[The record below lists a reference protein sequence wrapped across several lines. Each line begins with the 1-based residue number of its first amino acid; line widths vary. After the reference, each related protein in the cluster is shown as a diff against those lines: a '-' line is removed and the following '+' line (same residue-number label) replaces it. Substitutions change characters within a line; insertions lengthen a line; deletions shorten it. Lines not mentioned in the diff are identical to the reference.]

1 MNLLRK
7 GLIVSLAGAT
17 CLCGLGSRTAVAQR
31 PAAEAFYRGKTL
43 SMIVGYPVGG
53 ANDNY
58 ARVLARHIGKHI
70 PGNPSVVARNMQGGG
85 SVIAANYMAN
95 VAPKDGTVLALLA
108 ATTPLEEVLGSSGVK
123 YKSADFNWIGR
134 MSSAVNA
141 TIVMATS
148 AVKSISDASQHEAV
162 LAGTGRAAT
171 PTVYPAVL
179 SKVLGL
185 KFKIVVGYEGSI
197 AAFLAMER
205 GEVDGHSTSW
215 DGINSARGAW
225 LATKKVNVIVQYGI
239 QRHPDLP
246 DVPTSVE
253 LARDNDERQVLRI
266 VANATEIGKM
276 ALTSPGV
283 PADRVEALRRA
294 FDATVADPEYIA
306 DMHKLQLE
314 IIPLKGEQIQ
324 KLAEEVGNVS
334 PAILQKVKA
343 IYPVN

>member
-1 MNLLRK
+1 MNLLGK
-7 GLIVSLAGAT
+7 SAIAGVAGAT
-17 CLCGLGSRTAVAQR
+17 CWCGLGGWTATAQSSSVQ
-31 PAAEAFYRGKTL
+31 AFYRGKTL
-43 SMIVGYPVGG
+43 NMVIGYPVGG

-70 PGNPSVVARNMQGGG
+70 PGNPAVVARNMQGGG
-85 SVIAANYMAN
+85 SVIAANYVAN

-108 ATTPLEEVLGSSGVK
+108 ATAPLEEALGSSGVK

-148 AVKSISDASQHEAV
+148 AVKSISDAYQHEAV

-171 PTVYPAVL
+171 PTVYPSVL
-179 SKVLGL
+179 NKVLGL

-197 AAFLAMER
+197 ASFLAMER
-205 GEVDGHSTSW
+205 GEADGHSTSW
-215 DGINSARGAW
+215 DGIKSARGDW
-225 LATKKVNVIVQYGI
+225 LTSRKVNVIVQYGI

-253 LARDNDERQVLRI
+253 LARDDDERQVLRI
-266 VANATEIGKM
+266 VANATEVGKM

-283 PADRVEALRRA
+283 PPERVEALRRA
-294 FDATVADPEYIA
+294 FDATVVDPEYLA
-306 DMHKLQLE
+306 DMNKLQLE
-314 IIPLKGEQIQ
+314 VIPLKGEQIQ

-334 PAILQKVKA
+334 PAILQRVKA